1 MSLIRSTLATFS
13 MALALNSYAGLSE
26 APSGDYALE
35 ETHGYITFTYSHMG
49 FSTPHV
55 GFNTFDVELVLDSA
69 NPANSVLNAT
79 IDAASVD
86 SRVAKLDE
94 HLVGDKFFDATSYP
108 DITFRSTSIEALG
121 DDEFSVTGNLTIKDV
136 TRPVVLKT
144 TINKA
149 ANNPMTG
156 KPTIG
161 AVAETSISRSEWGI
175 SQYVP
180 NVGDEVTIYIS
191 VELQKK
197 D

>member
-144 TINKA
+144 TVNKA